1 MNVPVLEVR
10 NLVKHFGRVEAVRG
24 IDFAI
29 EPGTC
34 FGLLGPNG
42 AGKTTTIEVIEGILS
57 PTSGEILYKGRPRGR
72 AFREEVGI
80 QLQST
85 ELLVLQTVRETL
97 EVFRNLYR
105 RRAPLE
111 ELIHTCQIQDILD
124 KDNARISGG
133 QKQRLL
139 LAMALA
145 NDPDLIFLDEPTTG
159 LDPQAR
165 RHLWEIVGRIK
176 RLGKTLVLTTH
187 YMEEAEILC
196 DEIAIVDAGRIIAM
210 GSPRDLLATHGDG
223 AVISLG
229 ADALKGRM
237 PEAFPWSLRQSE
249 AGLSIHTRDAGE
261 TLKALVALGAD
272 LDHLSVRSFNL
283 EDLFIALTG
292 RELRP

>member
-29 EPGTC
+29 QPGTC

>member
-29 EPGTC
+29 QPGTC

-105 RRAPLE
+105 RTMPAYPAVRSNGCFWPWPLPMIRT
-111 ELIHTCQIQDILD
+111 LFFWMSPQRGWIPRQDV
-124 KDNARISGG
+124 ISGKLWG
-133 QKQRLL
+133 GSSAWEKPWYSPPIIWKKRKSSVMRLPL
-139 LAMALA
+139 WTQAVSLPWVA
-145 NDPDLIFLDEPTTG
+145 PGIFWRPT
-159 LDPQAR
+159 
-165 RHLWEIVGRIK
+165 E
-176 RLGKTLVLTTH
+176 
-187 YMEEAEILC
+187 ME
-196 DEIAIVDAGRIIAM
+196 R
-210 GSPRDLLATHGDG
+210 
-223 AVISLG
+223 
-229 ADALKGRM
+229 
-237 PEAFPWSLRQSE
+237 
-249 AGLSIHTRDAGE
+249 
-261 TLKALVALGAD
+261 
-272 LDHLSVRSFNL
+272 
-283 EDLFIALTG
+283 
-292 RELRP
+292 